1 MTGKVMIMF
10 VFVND
15 ADAQWDADGIKE
27 AKTSIEDQMNRLET
41 AAAGYGAKL
50 DMTSL
55 FLNATISDSFVTG
68 DEVHEFSLEPVYD
81 AMVEVDFEQ
90 ALENQDILENGFGVD
105 SVPVVFLLNRTGRS
119 FAAQADHT
127 YDYMEFAVIFKSGLY
142 AIRHEVCHIY
152 GAKDFYF
159 PADTIAARK
168 EYLPDSIM
176 ADSKKEVDDLTAYLI
191 GWTDELSEAA
201 LKFLEATNH
210 LTEEEILEAQKVS

>member
-15 ADAQWDADGIKE
+15 TDAQWDAEGIKE

-55 FLNATISDSFVTG
+55 FLNASISESFVAG
-68 DEVHEFSLEPVYD
+68 DDVNEFSLKTVYD
-81 AMVEVDFEQ
+81 AMVDVDFEQ
-90 ALENQDILENGFGVD
+90 AIKNQDVLENGFGVD

-119 FAAQADHT
+119 FAAQADDT

-142 AIRHEVCHIY
+142 AVRHEVCHIY

-159 PADTIAARK
+159 PDATIEARK
-168 EYLPDSIM
+168 KYLPDSIM

-201 LKFLEATNH
+201 LQFLEATNH
-210 LTEEEILEAQKVS
+210 LTAEEIEEAQKVS